1 MESGCHVNIDQIM
14 NKAPV
19 ATELDCA
26 PARLIEDELLK
37 SKSLEEQG
45 KNKKKKLKTIT
56 SPVFPQNLLLNWFG
70 IEHYLHEISKK

>member
-19 ATELDCA
+19 AAELDCA

-37 SKSLEEQG
+37 STSLEEQ
-45 KNKKKKLKTIT
+45 KIT
-56 SPVFPQNLLLNWFG
+56 SPVFPQNLLLN
-70 IEHYLHEISKK
+70 